1 MHVLTNTTELIGF
14 ADTEVT
20 AFLPGFGASLNGTA
34 VNTHIDTGG
43 TYLHM
48 GVHRA
53 QEFGIELAKAGK
65 GKHGANEVDL
75 YSGIAKTFDLGPVRM
90 ENVPVVALPSLI
102 DQQDF
107 VIFGTSILQQFLP
120 SIDYVNQVLILRPRN
135 SDAKKSA
142 DFQAYSESAVEMPFR
157 MLGDHYMI
165 ATGGIGNQ
173 RNLNFFIDS
182 GLVSLHRD
190 GEGTVRQAAFIAAK
204 DDLESWGVDLSNR
217 LSSGAFELSQELSL
231 GRLAQGGH
239 LILAPA
245 RPILSSMDGVAIHGL
260 LSHAFLKR
268 YAWTIDFDA
277 GIYYFRE

>member
-1 MHVLTNTTELIGF
+1 MDVLTDTTELIGF

-34 VNTHIDTGG
+34 VNAHIDTGG

-53 QEFGIELAKAGK
+53 QEFSIDLTKAGK
-65 GKHGANEVDL
+65 GKHGANEVDV
-75 YSGIAKTFDLGPVRM
+75 YRGIAKTFDLGPVRM

-102 DQQDF
+102 DEQDF
-107 VIFGTSILQQFLP
+107 VIFGTSMLQHFLP

-135 SDAKKSA
+135 SDRKKSA
-142 DFQAYSESAVEMPFR
+142 DFQDYTDSAVEMPFR

-165 ATGGIGNQ
+165 ATGGIGDQ

-182 GLVSLHRD
+182 GLVSLHPD
-190 GEGTVRQAAFIAAK
+190 AEGPVRQAAFIAAK
-204 DDLESWGVDLSNR
+204 NDLESWGVDLSNR
-217 LSSGAFELSQELSL
+217 LSSGAYELSQELSL
-231 GRLAQGGH
+231 GLLAQAGH
-239 LILAPA
+239 IILAPA
-245 RPILSSMDGVAIHGL
+245 RPILSSMDGVEIHGL